1 MKNNSQIKD
10 LEQMLATLE
19 HAGRD
24 ERRQQAQGEMID
36 SMAAADGRRHGFWWW
51 GARVAA
57 AACML
62 FFISTAV
69 RIWFIPTDNATLVA
83 ENRTE
88 GGERRTPSATSEE
101 RTGYHAESVDSAIV
115 LPMTHAATTVLP
127 VTHAATTSHRATPLH
142 VTREV
147 AEVAQAIEQPEVAP
161 MEEAPVAVYLAETE
175 ADSTAQPEEAPVA
188 SPIDDIAAPMVSVA
202 YSPTPSEPKA
212 EAPKR
217 ERRSLL
223 GGLFHRDDISHMDGT
238 TLAINL
244 L

>member
-24 ERRQQAQGEMID
+24 ARRQQALGEMID
-36 SMAAADGRRHGFWWW
+36 GMAAADGRRHGFWWW

-62 FFISTAV
+62 FFISTAI
-69 RIWFIPTDNATLVA
+69 RIWFIPTDNAPLVA

-101 RTGYHAESVDSAIV
+101 RTGYPAENVDSAI
-115 LPMTHAATTVLP
+115 VLP

-142 VTREV
+142 VAREV

-161 MEEAPVAVYLAETE
+161 MEEAPVAVYLAEAE
-175 ADSTAQPEEAPVA
+175 ADSAAQPEEAPEA
-188 SPIDDIAAPMVSVA
+188 SPIDVIAQPVVSVA
-202 YSPTPSEPKA
+202 YQ
-212 EAPKR
+212 APDQPQPQPEKR

-223 GGLFHRDDISHMDGT
+223 RELLHRSEPSMMEGT